1 MFNKKNDAMS
11 YFGNEEAAQ
20 EAPAT
25 EISKPEVKIETPKVD
40 ASKASASNS
49 IIDEWLTMRGDLES
63 EGDILVKGKIHGNI
77 RCKLLVVDQN
87 AMVEGGM
94 IAEEVVVRGSI
105 SGEIR
110 ANRVRLEDSAVVDSD
125 IFHRSFSV
133 AEGAQIKGALHFQEN
148 PMSEASISEANV
160 SEANVSGANVSGAG
174 ASAEKKS
181 SSKSNGAIAPET
193 AKKSE
198 AASINGAATAH

>member
-20 EAPAT
+20 EAPTT
-25 EISKPEVKIETPKVD
+25 EMKKPETRIETPKPDV
-40 ASKASASNS
+40 AKASASNS

-110 ANRVRLEDSAVVDSD
+110 ANRVRLEDTAVVDSE
-125 IFHRSFSV
+125 IYHRSFSV

-148 PMSEASISEANV
+148 PMSEASASEA
-160 SEANVSGANVSGAG
+160 STSS
-174 ASAEKKS
+174 EKKS
-181 SSKSNGAIAPET
+181 SSKANGAIAPEA

-198 AASINGAATAH
+198 ATSINGAATAH

>member
-11 YFGNEEAAQ
+11 YFSNEEESQ
-20 EAPAT
+20 GVSST
-25 EISKPEVKIETPKVD
+25 ELKKPETKIQTPKTET
-40 ASKASASNS
+40 SNASASNS

-77 RCKLLVVDQN
+77 RCKLLVIDTN

-105 SGEIR
+105 SGEVR
-110 ANRVRLEDSAVVDSD
+110 ANRVRLEDSAIVDSE

-133 AEGAQIKGALHFQEN
+133 AEGAQIKGALHYQEN
-148 PMSEASISEANV
+148 PITEASIAEA
-160 SEANVSGANVSGAG
+160 SSDAG
-174 ASAEKKS
+174 SKATT
-181 SSKSNGAIAPET
+181 KSNGALT
-193 AKKSE
+193 AE
-198 AASINGAATAH
+198 AATKSDSASTNGTATAH

>member
-11 YFGNEEAAQ
+11 YFANEEETQVASS
-20 EAPAT
+20 T
-25 EISKPEVKIETPKVD
+25 EFKTPETTIQTPKAD
-40 ASKASASNS
+40 TSTASASNS

-77 RCKLLVVDQN
+77 RCKLLVIDTN

-105 SGEIR
+105 SGEVR
-110 ANRVRLEDSAVVDSD
+110 ANRVRLEESAIVDSE

-133 AEGAQIKGALHFQEN
+133 AEGAQIKGALHYQDN
-148 PMSEASISEANV
+148 PMTEANIAEASSD
-160 SEANVSGANVSGAG
+160 SG
-174 ASAEKKS
+174 KKAAK
-181 SSKSNGAIAPET
+181 KSNGANPT
-193 AKKSE
+193 E
-198 AASINGAATAH
+198 AAPNSEPASANGAATAH

>member
-11 YFGNEEAAQ
+11 YFSNEEETK
-20 EAPAT
+20 EASST
-25 EISKPEVKIETPKVD
+25 EFKKPETTIQTPKTEVSA
-40 ASKASASNS
+40 ASTSNS

-77 RCKLLVVDQN
+77 RCKLLIIDTN

-105 SGEIR
+105 SGEVR
-110 ANRVRLEDSAVVDSD
+110 ANRVRLDESAIVDSE

-133 AEGAQIKGALHFQEN
+133 AEGAQIKGALHYQDN
-148 PMSEASISEANV
+148 PMTEANIA
-160 SEANVSGANVSGAG
+160 EAGTDAG
-174 ASAEKKS
+174 TKAAK
-181 SSKSNGAIAPET
+181 KSNGAIP
-193 AKKSE
+193 SE
-198 AASINGAATAH
+198 ATSSSESASANGAATAH